1 MPPSFWPEGLRAMAT
16 ELLTDRFADQIV
28 GVLSCYDRLIIQ
40 GTIPDFCYA

>member
-1 MPPSFWPEGLRAMAT
+1 MGT

-40 GTIPDFCYA
+40 GTIPDFCYC